1 MRKLT
6 AWLLAGLLL
15 WFGFGLSGTL
25 PVLASDGGDIA
36 AESAAVSLKA
46 LNLFDGT
53 RNGFDLYRAGTR
65 AEGAVML
72 VRLLGREPEAHSRK
86 LGHPFK
92 DVPSW
97 AAGQVGLLYGMGLTT
112 GISETA
118 FGSDDPLT
126 GRQYGTFV
134 LRALGYADGTEDV
147 YVNAIP
153 LLSKLGLLERGD
165 TVALSPDSPI
175 LRADMVKL
183 ASEALAVVGKGQS
196 RTLMDN
202 LVLRGQ
208 VPVAAAGKWLAG
220 RLVPK
225 LTGTLTD
232 PYGKYLAFHDW
243 LINKNSYG
251 WLSETEDPK
260 RILSGQGYSALSFG
274 TGICGAYA
282 RAMLML
288 CEAAGIPCRLVLGE
302 ADGGTSGWTRHA
314 WNLVQIDGS
323 WYHMDVTFDDPVG
336 VTVLRYN
343 YFNVT
348 DEDLAWNHRWDRTD
362 YPACTA
368 TAGGWFV
375 RNDLEVAS
383 MAEFNQSLAKMVQN
397 RGTGIT
403 LRIKPVGTGIL
414 NEGAVRDIMIGTGAV
429 SGYTISLDSSMGVV
443 RLTDVRYFA
452 DGAG

>member
-1 MRKLT
+1 MRKPI
-6 AWLLAGLLL
+6 AWLLTGLFL
-15 WFGFGLSGTL
+15 WFSFGLSGTL
-25 PVLASDGGDIA
+25 PVLASDNGDIA

-46 LNLFDGT
+46 LNLFTGT
-53 RNGFDLYRAGTR
+53 RNGFDLYRCGTR

-72 VRLLGREPEAHSRK
+72 IRLLGCEPEALSCK
-86 LGHPFK
+86 AGHPFG
-92 DVPSW
+92 DVPPW
-97 AAGQVGLLYGMGLTT
+97 ASGQIGLLYRMGLTT
-112 GISETA
+112 GISETE
-118 FGSDDPLT
+118 FGSDEPLT

-134 LRALGYADGTEDV
+134 LRALGYVDSTDDV

-153 LLSKLGLLERGD
+153 LLSKLGLLD
-165 TVALSPDSPI
+165 CDDAVALSPDSPI

-183 ASEALAVVGKGQS
+183 ASDALAVAGKGQS

-225 LTGTLTD
+225 LSGTLTD
-232 PYGKYLAFHDW
+232 PYDKYLAFHDW

-260 RILSGQGYSALSFG
+260 RLLSGQAYSALSFG

-282 RAMLML
+282 RAMLVL
-288 CEAAGIPCRLVLGE
+288 CEAAGIPCRLVLGD
-302 ADGGTSGWTRHA
+302 AGGGTSGWTRHA
-314 WNLVQIDGS
+314 WNLVQVDGS

-348 DEDLAWNHRWDRTD
+348 DEELARDHRWDRTD
-362 YPACTA
+362 YPECTA
-368 TAGGWFV
+368 TAGNWFV

-383 MAEFNQSLAKMVQN
+383 MAEFNQSLAEMVQSH
-397 RGTGIT
+397 GTGIT
-403 LRIKPVGTGIL
+403 LRIKPAGTGTL
-414 NEGAVRDIMIGTGAV
+414 NEGAVRDIMIGTRAV
-429 SGYTISLDSSMGVV
+429 SGYTISLDSAMGVV
-443 RLTDVRYFA
+443 RLTDVRYFS